1 MTTATPPE
9 RMVRRKAPLR
19 ASRVGLHVF
28 LTLMALLWLLP
39 VVWTIYASLRTY
51 DDTSQHGYV
60 SIAKSLTLDNYK
72 NAFNQASLPHYFWN
86 TMIVTIPALI
96 LILFFSACVAFVVS
110 RLRFRFTIPLLIVF
124 MAANLLPQQV
134 ILTPLYQMFK
144 AVPLP
149 SFLSPQTGQLYDS
162 YLGIILIHVAF
173 QLGFCVFVLA
183 NYMKTIPASLGEAA
197 RVDGASVANQ
207 FWKIILPLCRPALA
221 AIATLEFTWI
231 YNDFL
236 WARFLMRTGDKL
248 PITSALSGLQ
258 GQFFSDYNLLAAG
271 SLITA
276 IPTIFLFVLLRRQ
289 FISGLT
295 LGATKG

>member
-9 RMVRRKAPLR
+9 PVVRRKAPLR

-39 VVWTIYASLRTY
+39 VVWTVYASLRTY
-51 DDTSQHGYV
+51 QDTSDHGYV
-60 SIAKSLTLDNYK
+60 SIAKDLTFGNYRK
-72 NAFNQASLPHYFWN
+72 AFSQANLPHYFWN

-96 LILFFSACVAFVVS
+96 LILFFASCVAFVVA

-134 ILTPLYQMFK
+134 ILTPLYHMFK

-149 SFLSPQTGQLYDS
+149 NFLSPQTGQLYDS

-207 FWKIILPLCRPALA
+207 FWKIVLPLCRPALA